1 MYWGKTGS
9 LLGQNLGNREMES
22 IGPFSVSSRPSGHW
36 FDFIAGSFLSVTQH
50 LYLSI
55 PLAAYVILRI

>member
-1 MYWGKTGS
+1 
-9 LLGQNLGNREMES
+9 MES
-22 IGPFSVSSRPSGHW
+22 IGPFSVSSRPGGHW
-36 FDFIAGSFLSVTQH
+36 FDVIAGSFLSVTQH